1 MRETTT
7 EGFSADTWND
17 GLTILSKLRGIG
29 PATAALLL
37 STSDPKSLPFFSD
50 ELFRWAF
57 WEDKTGARWD
67 RKIKYSVKEYRELKA
82 KVDELRDRIGRE
94 AIQVEKVAYVL
105 GKRETD
111 LGAMKGPDTLR
122 QSSSTSGEEA
132 SKEAITDIKRNPP
145 PSSKRKAA
153 NAAPANGELESKQP
167 EKKQKT
173 PATTTSRRVTRSHDK
188 SKSSAA

>member
-7 EGFSADTWND
+7 EGFSAHTWND

-67 RKIKYSVKEYRELKA
+67 RKIKYSVKEYRELKI
-82 KVDELRDRIGRE
+82 KVDELRDRIGRD

-111 LGAMKGPDTLR
+111 LGAMEGPDPVEP
-122 QSSSTSGEEA
+122 GPYA
-132 SKEAITDIKRNPP
+132 SEKA
-145 PSSKRKAA
+145 PSQQATKKLSPGSKRKAA
-153 NAAPANGELESKQP
+153 NAAPANEEPESKRP
-167 EKKQKT
+167 DKKQQT
-173 PATTTSRRVTRSHDK
+173 PATTSSRRVTRSHDK
-188 SKSSAA
+188 SKASAA